1 MSEDPNAR
9 PVSRLSGDE
18 EVAGDA
24 SDDRAED
31 HGQGRPDAPSEDG
44 TPFDDSQ
51 RPREYGG
58 RRGPDPVRYGDWE
71 KGGRCIDF

>member
-9 PVSRLSGDE
+9 PVSRLSGDD
-18 EVAGDA
+18 EVIGGA
-24 SDDRAED
+24 SADRAEGRD
-31 HGQGRPDAPSEDG
+31 QGRPDVPSED
-44 TPFDDSQ
+44 DARCEDSQ

-71 KGGRCIDF
+71 KGGQCIDF